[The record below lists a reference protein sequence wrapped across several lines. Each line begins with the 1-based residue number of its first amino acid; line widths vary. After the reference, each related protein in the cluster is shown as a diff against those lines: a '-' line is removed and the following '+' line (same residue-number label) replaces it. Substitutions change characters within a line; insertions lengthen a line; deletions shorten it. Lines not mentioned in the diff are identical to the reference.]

1 MGCFSEL
8 LEERP
13 IPDLDGDAVIKA
25 KQFYHLCLN
34 ESQISH
40 TWRGVFDD
48 VLKQFGGWPS
58 LANTYAPVNT
68 TIERL
73 YGIMV
78 AKFRVDSLF
87 KATVQPDDKNSE
99 KHVLLVDQ
107 PTLNLF
113 ARDFYMLPETEDER
127 LAYRTLVRDVL
138 VLLNASP
145 SVAHQDSEDVL
156 LFETQLANVSFFGT
170 KNINGFFE
178 IRNFQ

>member
-1 MGCFSEL
+1 M
-8 LEERP
+8 LEQSP
-13 IPDLDGDAVIKA
+13 IPDVDGEAVQKA
-25 KQFYHLCLN
+25 KKFYHLCLN

-58 LANTYAPVNT
+58 LYPSDAQSNIS
-68 TIERL
+68 IERL
-73 YGIMV
+73 YGLMV
-78 AKFRVDSLF
+78 SKFRVDSLF

-99 KHVLLVDQ
+99 KHILLVDQ

-127 LAYRTLVRDVL
+127 VAYRTLVRDVL

-145 SVAHQDSEDVL
+145 TIANRDSEEVL
-156 LFETQLANVSFFGT
+156 RFETQLANVSSAHNMEP
-170 KNINGFFE
+170 KMYL
-178 IRNFQ
+178 